1 MTERERDLVALELGR
16 MFLQYAKTINQ
27 EALAA
32 GIRCGAEKCLLDISE
47 ILDREEL
54 SDFECVEE
62 IVVRLEK
69 AGLSTS
75 RHDFG

>member
-1 MTERERDLVALELGR
+1 MVALELGR
-16 MFLQYAKTINQ
+16 MFLQYAKMMDQ
-27 EALAA
+27 EALAEK
-32 GIRCGAEKCLLDISE
+32 IRCGAEKCLLDISE

-54 SDFECVEE
+54 NDFKCVEE

-69 AGLSTS
+69 AGLSTT

>member
-1 MTERERDLVALELGR
+1 MERERDLLALELGR
-16 MFLQYAKTINQ
+16 MFLQYAKTLDQ

-32 GIRCGAEKCLLDISE
+32 NIRCGAEKCLLDISE
-47 ILDREEL
+47 ILDQEEL
-54 SDFECVEE
+54 SDFECVEK
-62 IVVRLEK
+62 IVVRLKK